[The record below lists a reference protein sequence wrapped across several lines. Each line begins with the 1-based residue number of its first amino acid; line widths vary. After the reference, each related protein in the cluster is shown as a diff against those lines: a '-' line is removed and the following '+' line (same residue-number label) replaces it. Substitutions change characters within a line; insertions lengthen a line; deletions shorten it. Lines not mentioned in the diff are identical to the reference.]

1 MRQINQNLFHQG
13 KFLVLLVLTVATLSQ
28 CTIQKRVHQ
37 KGWYVSFRKPIHAST
52 NTAKTKQTRELAAVD
67 SIQAI
72 APDSP
77 ELVRQTSVPL
87 LFQDS
92 IVEPQVEILPVAES
106 VDLMLPIVTDTL
118 KKGRQNKQHADP
130 EKEPNL
136 KRQKT
141 VKIIVIAVFILLLLA
156 VLIPGFISFSATA
169 SASKMLYF
177 SVVILLM
184 LLVLILAFIAAET
197 SKINKTKK
205 ARESADKA
213 EKAKQIKREPT
224 QEELQKLKRM
234 QKKRAI
240 ALSVFFTVA
249 AAMILF
255 FTFPIVEIPFFIF
268 CCVLLLGLL
277 LAVWSYTWRKP
288 KLIEVTVSE
297 EPEEEPEVIVAPE
310 KPALT
315 EKERRR
321 KKLKGIIFFSIFG
334 LGVAI
339 IGFLISSN

>member
-37 KGWYVSFRKPIHAST
+37 KGWYVSFRKPMHTST
-52 NTAKTKQTRELAAVD
+52 NTAKIKQTRELVAVD

-77 ELVRQTSVPL
+77 DLVRQTSVPL

-118 KKGRQNKQHADP
+118 KKGRQNKQQADP

-141 VKIIVIAVFILLLLA
+141 IKTIVILFFVLLLLA
-156 VLIPGFISFSATA
+156 ILIVSFISISAAVTA
-169 SASKMLYF
+169 GELIGY
-177 SVVILLM
+177 SVAVLLM
-184 LLVLILAFIAAET
+184 LIILLLAVIANET
-197 SKINKTKK
+197 NKAKAAKKERKALEKTKK
-205 ARESADKA
+205 
-213 EKAKQIKREPT
+213 IKREPT
-224 QEELQKLKRM
+224 QEELQQLKGM

-249 AAMILF
+249 VAMILF
-255 FTFPIVEIPFFIF
+255 FTFPFVEIPFFIF

-297 EPEEEPEVIVAPE
+297 EPEEEPEVIAAPE
-310 KPALT
+310 KPALM

-321 KKLKGIIFFSIFG
+321 KNLKGMIFFSIFG